1 MAPPANLVLQ
11 HETNPD
17 EKTIEAAARLYVELF
32 KDGMHTSVFILRESI
47 RAHRRISM
55 TTGVLKPLS
64 LISGELYTAKD
75 ENGEL
80 VGFTAWAP
88 PGRATFDTPDQ
99 LEMGYIDFVK
109 QLDED
114 SRKFQS
120 HLFREVLPKF
130 VDESLEMENPKLTS
144 GDRDWGCQGEKK
156 TYWCWYAMV
165 RPDYQGKGI
174 ARALFSMVYEKAKAT
189 GATMALITNSREN
202 IAKYGKLGFKE
213 LGEIDVK
220 SPWGEWP
227 YYCMARETKAS

>member
-1 MAPPANLVLQ
+1 
-11 HETNPD
+11 
-17 EKTIEAAARLYVELF
+17 
-32 KDGMHTSVFILRESI
+32 
-47 RAHRRISM
+47 M

-80 VGFTAWAP
+80 VGFVAWTP
-88 PGRATFDTPDQ
+88 PGRETFDTPDQ

-109 QLDED
+109 QLDAE

-120 HLFREVLPKF
+120 RLFREELPTF
-130 VDESLEMENPKLTS
+130 VNESLGMEN
-144 GDRDWGCQGEKK
+144 GEKD

-165 RPDYQGKGI
+165 RPDYQSKGI
-174 ARALFSMVYEKAKAT
+174 ARALFNMVYEKAKTT

-202 IAKYGKLGFKE
+202 VAKYGKLGFKE
-213 LGEIDVK
+213 RGEINVK

-227 YYCMARETKAS
+227 YYCMARETKDEC